1 MCGIAGHIAFG
12 RQPDVDAL
20 RAMTG
25 RIAHRG
31 PDHQAVWHRD
41 EAALGHA
48 RLSVIDLSKANNQP
62 MVDPLTGNV
71 IVFNGEIY
79 NFKSLRASLEKKGER
94 FSTQGD
100 TEVVLGLYRCHGI
113 NFLSMLRG
121 MFAFALWDP
130 TNRMLFMARD
140 PLGKKPLAYAQT
152 GQGFVFASEVGALA
166 KHPLVSR
173 EMDCEALT
181 HYLSLS
187 YIPSPFSIYQSI
199 RKLPPGHFAIYDAEG
214 LRMDRYFEL
223 DYREKDSIGLEEAVD
238 LVHEELRQAVRL
250 RLISDVPL
258 GAMLSGGLDSSLIAA
273 IMAEQSDGPVKTF
286 SVGFEDRKYNEL
298 PHAREVADHLG
309 LVHHEETARPDALGN
324 LPRIVAHYGEPYAD
338 NSALPSFLLSGMVRS
353 HVTVALNGDGGDELS
368 GGYSHYRRKGLANM
382 VQRVVRSGK
391 FVPGAGIEAL
401 LEGDSLLCRFRRS
414 WVYRYKYPELKP
426 LYRSEYFQ
434 GGGKARLL
442 RPEVAEMVGGRTS
455 NWRKANIQ
463 EAFAHADN
471 TIERMLW
478 LDNSIYLPGDLLVKM
493 DIASMA
499 HGLEVRSPFL
509 DSRVVAL
516 CSRLPASYKVHKGV
530 RKYILRRIAQK
541 YLPAHII
548 NRRKQ
553 GFSVP
558 VSSWLRGE
566 MHGFLEQTLEE
577 AAPAMGRYLN
587 MDAVRSL
594 VAQHGT
600 GKINHGMRLWI
611 LLNLALWETGRDR

>member
-309 LVHHEETARPDALGN
+309 LVHHEETARPDATGQ
-324 LPRIVAHYGEPYAD
+324 PAPHCR
-338 NSALPSFLLSGMVRS
+338 ALRGTLCGQF
-353 HVTVALNGDGGDELS
+353 
-368 GGYSHYRRKGLANM
+368 GLAVVSSQRHGAQPRDRCPERRRRGRAFRW
-382 VQRVVRSGK
+382 VQ
-391 FVPGAGIEAL
+391 PLPAQGAG
-401 LEGDSLLCRFRRS
+401 
-414 WVYRYKYPELKP
+414 
-426 LYRSEYFQ
+426 
-434 GGGKARLL
+434 
-442 RPEVAEMVGGRTS
+442 
-455 NWRKANIQ
+455 
-463 EAFAHADN
+463 
-471 TIERMLW
+471 
-478 LDNSIYLPGDLLVKM
+478 
-493 DIASMA
+493 
-499 HGLEVRSPFL
+499 
-509 DSRVVAL
+509 
-516 CSRLPASYKVHKGV
+516 
-530 RKYILRRIAQK
+530 
-541 YLPAHII
+541 
-548 NRRKQ
+548 
-553 GFSVP
+553 
-558 VSSWLRGE
+558 
-566 MHGFLEQTLEE
+566 
-577 AAPAMGRYLN
+577 
-587 MDAVRSL
+587 
-594 VAQHGT
+594 QHGAT
-600 GKINHGMRLWI
+600 RCPFRQVRARRGHRGSAR
-611 LLNLALWETGRDR
+611 G